1 MRDEQLNRLSG
12 IKEVKSI
19 FKNNAIHIFW
29 RNHPKHATRFNCPK
43 FILDHLRFFGMSM
56 DWGAYFSVSV
66 KRYWMWLGSLA
77 MKSMK
82 DN

>member
-56 DWGAYFSVSV
+56 D
-66 KRYWMWLGSLA
+66 
-77 MKSMK
+77 
-82 DN
+82 